1 MIAKPFTPL
10 VFASLTLLAAAC
22 ADRPLKGQ
30 RGLID
35 FIRDDVTTR
44 QEVLAR
50 LGEPGASYERK
61 RVLTY
66 RLGRDAGGDYVFRN
80 KSDWNG
86 VCSNLVL
93 AMDGNGVLRQHS
105 LVQVGNCL

>member
-1 MIAKPFTPL
+1 MTRQRFPGICL
-10 VFASLTLLAAAC
+10 VMLGFAAC
-22 ADRPLKGQ
+22 AAPVSRGQ
-30 RGLID
+30 KGLID
-35 FIRDDVTTR
+35 FIRDGATTR
-44 QEVLAR
+44 QEVLAH
-50 LGEPGASYERK
+50 LGEPGATYERE

-66 RLGRDAGGDYVFRN
+66 RLGRDAGGDYVLPN

-105 LVQVGNCL
+105 LVQVGNCP